1 MSTSMVRASSPVHVS
16 WQRLLEP
23 LAPQID
29 RILGQI
35 EGELTAPSSGL
46 IFRALE
52 LDLEKV
58 KVVIFGQ
65 DPYPTLGNA
74 MGMAFSIPSAIVRV
88 PASLRNIFQELES
101 DLGVKK
107 PVSGDLSAWESSG
120 VLLLNRVLTTRIGES
135 AAHANLG
142 WQRITDFIAKELG
155 SRGVVAVLWG
165 KSAQELSRYF
175 EYQINSAHPSP
186 LSAYRGFFG
195 SRPFTNANNRLIE
208 LGIKPVDWT
217 I

>member
-1 MSTSMVRASSPVHVS
+1 MSTSMVCASSPVHVS

-23 LAPQID
+23 LAPEID
-29 RILGQI
+29 RILGRI
-35 EGELTAPSSGL
+35 EDEITAPARDS

-65 DPYPTLGNA
+65 DPYPTPGNA
-74 MGMAFSIPSAIVRV
+74 MGMAFSIPPEIVRV
-88 PASLRNIFQELES
+88 PASLRNLFQELES
-101 DLGVKK
+101 DLGVRK

-135 AAHANLG
+135 AAHADLG

-155 SRGVVAVLWG
+155 SRGVVAILWG
-165 KSAQELSRYF
+165 KSAQELSQYF
-175 EYQINSAHPSP
+175 EYQISSAHPSP

-195 SRPFTNANNRLIE
+195 SKPFSRTNELLIAQGKE
-208 LGIKPVDWT
+208 PIDWNL
-217 I
+217 

>member
-1 MSTSMVRASSPVHVS
+1 MLTSMVRASSPVHVS

-23 LAPQID
+23 LAPEID

-35 EGELTAPSSGL
+35 EGENTAPSREL

-52 LDLEKV
+52 LDLEKI

-65 DPYPTLGNA
+65 DPYPTPGNA
-74 MGMAFSIPSAIVRV
+74 MGMAFSIPPAIVRV

-101 DLGVKK
+101 DLGVEK
-107 PVSGDLSAWESSG
+107 PVSGDLAAWERSG

-135 AAHANLG
+135 AAHADLG
-142 WQRITDFIAKELG
+142 WQRITDFIAQELG
-155 SRGVVAVLWG
+155 SRGVVAILWG
-165 KSAQELSRYF
+165 KSAQELSQYF
-175 EYQINSAHPSP
+175 EYQISSAHPSP

-195 SRPFTNANNRLIE
+195 SKPFSRANE
-208 LGIKPVDWT
+208 LLVAQGREPIDWSL
-217 I
+217 

>member
-1 MSTSMVRASSPVHVS
+1 MLLSMVRASSPVHVS
-16 WQRLLEP
+16 WQRLLGP
-23 LAPQID
+23 LAPEID
-29 RILGQI
+29 RILAQLENEI
-35 EGELTAPSSGL
+35 TAPSRES

-58 KVVIFGQ
+58 RVVIFGQ
-65 DPYPTLGNA
+65 DPYPTPGNA
-74 MGMAFSIPSAIVRV
+74 MGLAFSIPPEISQI

-101 DLGVKK
+101 DLGVEK
-107 PVSGDLSAWESSG
+107 PVSGDLSSWESSG
-120 VLLLNRVLTTRIGES
+120 VLLLNRVLTTRICES

-165 KSAQELSRYF
+165 KSAQELSQYF
-175 EYQINSAHPSP
+175 QYQISSAHPSP

-195 SRPFTNANNRLIE
+195 SKPFSRTNE
-208 LGIKPVDWT
+208 LLAAQGREPIDWSL
-217 I
+217 

>member
-1 MSTSMVRASSPVHVS
+1 MSASMVRASSLVHVS

-23 LAPQID
+23 LAPEID

-35 EGELTAPSSGL
+35 EGEKTAPSSDS

-52 LDLEKV
+52 LDLETV

-74 MGMAFSIPSAIVRV
+74 MGLAFSIPPEIVRI
-88 PASLRNIFQELES
+88 PASLRNILQELES
-101 DLGVKK
+101 DLGLKK
-107 PVSGDLSAWESSG
+107 PACGDLSAWESSG

-135 AAHANLG
+135 AAHVDLG
-142 WQRITDFIAKELG
+142 WQRITDSIAKELA
-155 SRGVVAVLWG
+155 SRGVVAILWG
-165 KSAQELSRYF
+165 KSAQEFSQYF
-175 EYQINSAHPSP
+175 EYQISSAHPSP

-195 SRPFTNANNRLIE
+195 SKPFSRTNE
-208 LGIKPVDWT
+208 LLVAQGKEPIDWSL
-217 I
+217 

>member
-1 MSTSMVRASSPVHVS
+1 MSTSMVCASSPVHVS

-23 LAPQID
+23 LAPEID
-29 RILGQI
+29 RILGRI
-35 EGELTAPSSGL
+35 EDEITAPARDS

-65 DPYPTLGNA
+65 DPYPTPGNA
-74 MGMAFSIPSAIVRV
+74 MGMAFSIPPEIVRV
-88 PASLRNIFQELES
+88 PASLRNLFQELES
-101 DLGVKK
+101 DLGVRK

-135 AAHANLG
+135 AAHADLG
-142 WQRITDFIAKELG
+142 WQRITDFIAQELG
-155 SRGVVAVLWG
+155 SRGVVAILWG
-165 KSAQELSRYF
+165 KSAQELSQYF
-175 EYQINSAHPSP
+175 EYQISSAHPSP

-195 SRPFTNANNRLIE
+195 SKPFSRTNELLIAQGKE
-208 LGIKPVDWT
+208 PIDWNL
-217 I
+217 

>member
-1 MSTSMVRASSPVHVS
+1 VHVS

-23 LAPQID
+23 LAPEID
-29 RILGQI
+29 RILAQI
-35 EGELTAPSSGL
+35 EDDITAPAL
-46 IFRALE
+46 ELVFRALE

-74 MGMAFSIPSAIVRV
+74 MGMAFSIPPEIVRV
-88 PASLRNIFQELES
+88 PASLRNIFIELES
-101 DLGVKK
+101 DLGVKI
-107 PVSGDLSAWESSG
+107 PVNGDLSAWESSG

-135 AAHANLG
+135 AAHEDLG

-175 EYQINSAHPSP
+175 EYQISSAHPSP

-195 SRPFTNANNRLIE
+195 SKPFSRTNEFLVAQGREPI
-208 LGIKPVDWT
+208 DWSL
-217 I
+217 

>member
-1 MSTSMVRASSPVHVS
+1 MVRASSPVHVS

-23 LAPQID
+23 LAPEID

-35 EGELTAPSSGL
+35 EGENTAPSREL

-52 LDLEKV
+52 LDLEKI

-65 DPYPTLGNA
+65 DPYPTPGNA
-74 MGMAFSIPSAIVRV
+74 MGMAFSIPPEIVRL

-101 DLGVKK
+101 DLGVRKHL
-107 PVSGDLSAWESSG
+107 SGDLAAWERSG
-120 VLLLNRVLTTRIGES
+120 VLLLNRVLTTRVGES

-155 SRGVVAVLWG
+155 SRGVVAILWG
-165 KSAQELSRYF
+165 KSAQELSQYF
-175 EYQINSAHPSP
+175 EYQMSSAHPSP

-195 SRPFTNANNRLIE
+195 SKPFSRANE
-208 LGIKPVDWT
+208 LLVAQGREPIDWSL
-217 I
+217 

>member
-1 MSTSMVRASSPVHVS
+1 MHVS

-23 LAPQID
+23 LAPEID
-29 RILGQI
+29 RILATVSQENI
-35 EGELTAPSSGL
+35 APSRDL

-52 LDLEKV
+52 LDVESV

-74 MGMAFSIPSAIVRV
+74 TGLAFSV
-88 PASLRNIFQELES
+88 PADVSSIPATLRNIYKELES
-101 DLGVKK
+101 DLGA
-107 PVSGDLSAWESSG
+107 PCSAHGDISSWQKSG

-135 AAHANLG
+135 AAHSDVG

-155 SRGVVAVLWG
+155 SRGVVAILWG
-165 KSAQELSRYF
+165 KSAQELSHF
-175 EYQINSAHPSP
+175 FDHQISSVHPSP

-195 SRPFTNANNRLIE
+195 SRPFSRVNE
-208 LGIKPVDWT
+208 LLVAQGKEPIDWT

>member
-1 MSTSMVRASSPVHVS
+1 MSTSMVRASSLVHVS

-23 LAPQID
+23 LAPEID
-29 RILGQI
+29 RILAQLEDEI
-35 EGELTAPSSGL
+35 TAPSRVS

-65 DPYPTLGNA
+65 DPYPTPGNA
-74 MGMAFSIPSAIVRV
+74 MGMAFSIPPEISQI

-101 DLGVKK
+101 DLGVEK
-107 PVSGDLSAWESSG
+107 PASGDLSAWESSG

-135 AAHANLG
+135 AAHADVG

-155 SRGVVAVLWG
+155 SRGVVAILWG
-165 KSAQELSRYF
+165 KSAQELSQYF
-175 EYQINSAHPSP
+175 QYQISSAHPSP

-195 SRPFTNANNRLIE
+195 SKPFSRTNE
-208 LGIKPVDWT
+208 LLVAQGKEPIDWSL
-217 I
+217 